1 MLWLF
6 VFLVVAVLVQARQ
19 TAAIETARR
28 LATLRQQRTALEAE
42 RAALER
48 VIRLATSRKVL
59 GATAERDLGLHL
71 PVDSEFVVFPL
82 SRIRR

>member
-6 VFLVVAVLVQARQ
+6 VFLVVAVVVQARQ

-28 LATLRQQRTALEAE
+28 VARLRQQRTALEAE

-59 GATAERDLGLHL
+59 GATAESELGLHL
-71 PVDSEFVVFPL
+71 PQDSEFVLFPL
-82 SRIRR
+82 ARIRR